1 MVIPPLTHCPYLW
14 SKWVFSVTQLP
25 LHGKMMFFC
34 WVNESSERLKNLP
47 MEKFYCFL
55 PITPTPSVSFY
66 LPTYV
71 GTSMIITFVPLSL
84 SLSLSGLITLYNF
97 NYLWFPITFF
107 SFAEIEIYLFVSISL
122 SLSLFLF
129 LLVWIIWCELIEIE
143 VDQRQH
149 RCCDSKI
156 L

>member
-84 SLSLSGLITLYNF
+84 SLSLSLSGLITLYNF

-143 VDQRQH
+143 VDQR
-149 RCCDSKI
+149 
-156 L
+156 